1 MRLRAKLLLMLI
13 PLVVG
18 SLVAIAGA
26 AYVQLRST
34 AERNYLQ
41 QMDTL
46 LDQIALQFEAKVR
59 TAQANTELFAASYL
73 LEKYALIEDEAE
85 RYRLLQRPL
94 LRAFASYQ
102 RAYPDYYEVRYL
114 LPDGYEA
121 VRRVDGQVPNLTETE
136 GQTALFQRLAA
147 AGDSVYTEVAVN
159 PDNGEVALYAG
170 KPLRLRDPTVDP
182 ILAEPLLRGYLII
195 TVRLTQLA
203 QQLASP
209 HFGKDGILFVT
220 DASGQ
225 PLVQDSSARQVSAS
239 PGEDMRPPPGELDRQ
254 LLRQAIDRPQLTHLP
269 WLGQTVHLHVR
280 ELHPGLYLYGALPQQ
295 AVQEITST
303 LGRIVIG
310 ITVLSMITFAGALFI
325 ALRRLVLQ
333 PLHRLQNVAQQIG
346 RGQLDVDIA
355 CSGRDEMASL
365 AQSFSAMARSLAE
378 SNNQVRFLAEHDS
391 LTGLPNR
398 RLFQDYLGKALAH
411 AQRNGERLALLFLD
425 VDEFKNVNDTLG
437 HHAGDELLQQFAE
450 CLLGVVRAEDTI
462 GRALPMPGE
471 MVARL
476 GGDEF
481 TILLAGLSEP
491 TTAARVA
498 QRILTRLE
506 QPFVIGRQQ
515 FFIGASIGITVFP
528 DDGASVADLVKH
540 ADLAMYHAK
549 RCGKNNYQFF
559 AAGMN
564 TAAMQR
570 MHMEQR
576 LRRALERKEFTLH
589 FQPIVELA
597 SNRIVGA
604 EALLRWHDTE
614 NDCLVRPD
622 EFIPAAEASGLI
634 IPLGEWVLEEACTI
648 ARDWQER
655 GLPPIKVAVNVSTMQ
670 LERSALT
677 QITRDI
683 LLATGLEAARLELE
697 LTETVV
703 MSLSAEVKEDL
714 KSLQALGVSIAL
726 DDFGMGYSSL
736 NYLRHL
742 PIDKLKIDRSFV
754 HGCVEQADQ
763 RSIIVAII
771 ALAHA
776 LGYSVVGE
784 GIETTQEL
792 GLLRQQGCDL
802 GQGFL
807 FSRPL
812 TADRFAD
819 LVQSWDADSARPRL
833 AHY

>member
-1 MRLRAKLLLMLI
+1 
-13 PLVVG
+13 
-18 SLVAIAGA
+18 
-26 AYVQLRST
+26 
-34 AERNYLQ
+34 
-41 QMDTL
+41 
-46 LDQIALQFEAKVR
+46 
-59 TAQANTELFAASYL
+59 
-73 LEKYALIEDEAE
+73 
-85 RYRLLQRPL
+85 
-94 LRAFASYQ
+94 
-102 RAYPDYYEVRYL
+102 
-114 LPDGYEA
+114 
-121 VRRVDGQVPNLTETE
+121 
-136 GQTALFQRLAA
+136 
-147 AGDSVYTEVAVN
+147 
-159 PDNGEVALYAG
+159 
-170 KPLRLRDPTVDP
+170 
-182 ILAEPLLRGYLII
+182 
-195 TVRLTQLA
+195 
-203 QQLASP
+203 
-209 HFGKDGILFVT
+209 
-220 DASGQ
+220 
-225 PLVQDSSARQVSAS
+225 
-239 PGEDMRPPPGELDRQ
+239 
-254 LLRQAIDRPQLTHLP
+254 
-269 WLGQTVHLHVR
+269 
-280 ELHPGLYLYGALPQQ
+280 
-295 AVQEITST
+295 
-303 LGRIVIG
+303 
-310 ITVLSMITFAGALFI
+310 
-325 ALRRLVLQ
+325 
-333 PLHRLQNVAQQIG
+333 
-346 RGQLDVDIA
+346 
-355 CSGRDEMASL
+355 
-365 AQSFSAMARSLAE
+365 
-378 SNNQVRFLAEHDS
+378 
-391 LTGLPNR
+391 
-398 RLFQDYLGKALAH
+398 
-411 AQRNGERLALLFLD
+411 
-425 VDEFKNVNDTLG
+425 
-437 HHAGDELLQQFAE
+437 
-450 CLLGVVRAEDTI
+450 
-462 GRALPMPGE
+462 
-471 MVARL
+471 
-476 GGDEF
+476 
-481 TILLAGLSEP
+481 
-491 TTAARVA
+491 
-498 QRILTRLE
+498 
-506 QPFVIGRQQ
+506 
-515 FFIGASIGITVFP
+515 
-528 DDGASVADLVKH
+528 
-540 ADLAMYHAK
+540 
-549 RCGKNNYQFF
+549 
-559 AAGMN
+559 MN